1 MNDISTNLS
10 KLNIFQKM
18 KLRIWQNSNKINMKS
33 YSKQPQYIK
42 YDETIIQKIVE
53 YFYYNKISEE
63 ELLRDIKTIEKKQA
77 IVYYQYLN
85 KIVTNNYDVYKNTK
99 YSKYFIMK

>member
-1 MNDISTNLS
+1 MN
-10 KLNIFQKM
+10 KEK
-18 KLRIWQNSNKINMKS
+18 
-33 YSKQPQYIK
+33 
-42 YDETIIQKIVE
+42 
-53 YFYYNKISEE
+53 
-63 ELLRDIKTIEKKQA
+63 LLRDIKTIEKKQA